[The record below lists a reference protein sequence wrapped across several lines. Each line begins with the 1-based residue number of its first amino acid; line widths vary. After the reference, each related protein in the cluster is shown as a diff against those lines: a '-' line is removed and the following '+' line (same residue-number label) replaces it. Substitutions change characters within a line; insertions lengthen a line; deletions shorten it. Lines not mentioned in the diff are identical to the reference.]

1 MNPQPSPHPGEV
13 FYARTFALVTLA
25 LLSLL
30 LYRIL
35 LPFFGPLA
43 WALFISFLL
52 YPVHAWL
59 VARLHGRANVSAALL
74 TLATLL
80 LLIGPLT
87 ALAAAFVAQVA
98 ELLQY
103 AQRFAAARGHAD
115 VGDLLAVP
123 VLGTFLAWL
132 QDYFGVSL
140 AQIQSWF
147 LQGARTVLQFLGLLG
162 RQVFLGALGTV
173 IGFILTMFM
182 LFFIIRD
189 GQYMLGTLR
198 ALIPMSPE
206 HKARLFEHLASVM
219 RAMVFGTG
227 VTALLQGA
235 LIASGFAIVGLP
247 SPIVFGVLASL
258 LALIP
263 LMGTPVIWVP
273 AVMVLAMQDR
283 WVAAVFLLAWGGFVS
298 TFDNV
303 LRPILVSGRAQ
314 VATLTVFIGVL
325 GGVTAFG
332 PVGVFVGPLVLALVI
347 ALIRFAIEVRQA
359 QGH

>member
-1 MNPQPSPHPGEV
+1 MTTGPTQRPGEV
-13 FYARTFALVTLA
+13 FYARTFALVTIA
-25 LLSLL
+25 LLGLL
-30 LYRIL
+30 LYQIL
-35 LPFFGPLA
+35 QLFFVPLA

-52 YPVHAWL
+52 FPVHTRL
-59 VARLHGRANVSAALL
+59 VAKLHGRANLSAALL
-74 TLATLL
+74 TFATLL
-80 LLIGPLT
+80 LLIGPIT
-87 ALAAAFVAQVA
+87 ALGAAFAAQVA

-103 AQRFAAARGHAD
+103 AQRVAASRGQAD
-115 VGDLLAVP
+115 IGDLLTVP
-123 VLGTFLAWL
+123 VLGTFLVWL
-132 QDYFGVSL
+132 QEYFGVSL

-147 LQGARTVLQFLGLLG
+147 LQGARTVLQFLASLG
-162 RQVFLGALGTV
+162 REVFLGALGTV
-173 IGFILTMFM
+173 VGFVLTMFM

-189 GQYMLGTLR
+189 GQYMLAMLR
-198 ALIPMSPE
+198 ALIPMTPE

-227 VTALLQGA
+227 VTALLQGI

-258 LALIP
+258 LALVP

-273 AVMVLAMQDR
+273 AVVVLAMQER
-283 WVAAVFLLAWGGFVS
+283 WVAAVFLLAWGVFVS

-347 ALIRFAIEVRQA
+347 ALIRFAIEVREA
-359 QGH
+359 EGH